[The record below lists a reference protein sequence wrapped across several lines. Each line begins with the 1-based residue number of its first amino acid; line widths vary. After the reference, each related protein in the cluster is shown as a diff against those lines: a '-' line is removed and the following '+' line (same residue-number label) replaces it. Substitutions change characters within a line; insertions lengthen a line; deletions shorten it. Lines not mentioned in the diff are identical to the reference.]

1 MTSWTRD
8 RRTVRQTDCQR
19 DRETERQRDG
29 ETERGDVTY
38 VCNHIKG
45 HSIKDLLLLHQRSLM
60 TSRTYV
66 PFNYI
71 YVPLNY
77 IRTCLANDKPDERQK
92 DSQTDRET
100 ERQRDSE
107 TVG

>member
-8 RRTVRQTDCQR
+8 RMTVRQTDCQR

-45 HSIKDLLLLHQRSLM
+45 HSIKDLLLLHQRSLA
-60 TSRTYV
+60 TPSK
-66 PFNYI
+66 I
-71 YVPLNY
+71 S
-77 IRTCLANDKPDERQK
+77 NDKPDIRPLK
-92 DSQTDRET
+92 LHIRPLKLHPDLS
-100 ERQRDSE
+100 S
-107 TVG
+107 